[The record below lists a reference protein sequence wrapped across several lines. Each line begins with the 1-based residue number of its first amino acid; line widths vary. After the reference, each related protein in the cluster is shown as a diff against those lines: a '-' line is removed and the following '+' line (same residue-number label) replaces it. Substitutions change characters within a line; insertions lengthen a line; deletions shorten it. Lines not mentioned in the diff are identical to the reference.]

1 MSVGIEAKTNV
12 KVEFSIT
19 LTLTIGEAKALKAIA
34 GYGTKA
40 FLETFYEKMGKYYL
54 EPNETD
60 LILFL
65 EKCNYAIPMELEK
78 INKAAKDIADAV
90 RPLKQPQQ

>member
-1 MSVGIEAKTNV
+1 MSLGIDAKATG

-19 LTLTIGEAKALKAIA
+19 LTLTVNEARALQAIA

-40 FLETFYEKMGKYYL
+40 FLEVFYAKMGKYYL
-54 EPNETD
+54 QPTETD

-65 EKCNYAIPMELEK
+65 EKCQYMLPIELKKIENAATAIREAMESIK
-78 INKAAKDIADAV
+78 K
-90 RPLKQPQQ
+90 

>member
-1 MSVGIEAKTNV
+1 MSTGIDAKANV

-19 LTLTIGEAKALKAIA
+19 LTLTIGEAKALKAIS

-40 FLETFYEKMGKYYL
+40 FLETFYEKMGRYYL

-65 EKCNYAIPMELEK
+65 EKCNYALPIELAKAET
-78 INKAAKDIADAV
+78 AAKGILEAIQ
-90 RPLKQPQQ
+90 PLKQVLK